1 MEKSGKMGDGI
12 CTTPITVKDRDK
24 MHASLCWAC
33 LICDWTKAGI
43 VRNHW
48 DQMEERSCGAGGLKL
63 EKIND
68 LFIRTF
74 TDYGGEEKHQASFIL
89 LLFLS
94 RLTLNTVI
102 PRPPSSSVS
111 PRQRH
116 LTLFRKNFIETKG
129 NSRSR
134 IKEDS
139 LEGIYP
145 YWNQT
150 RIFYK
155 TSSIEALLSI
165 VNRNLPQSIISE
177 KSYNPPEIGFGEK
190 ERRYDTTV
198 AKPEQ
203 TDSGPCF
210 INRTRTENAMVAWL
224 PSNDG
229 GYWYLWEQ
237 GISIRVN
244 PL

>member
-12 CTTPITVKDRDK
+12 CTTSITVKDRDK

-43 VRNHW
+43 VHNHW
-48 DQMEERSCGAGGLKL
+48 DQMEERSCGAGGLKP

-111 PRQRH
+111 SRQRH

-129 NSRSR
+129 NSRSQ
-134 IKEDS
+134 IKEDF
-139 LEGIYP
+139 LQAIYP
-145 YWNQT
+145 YWNQ
-150 RIFYK
+150 I
-155 TSSIEALLSI
+155 
-165 VNRNLPQSIISE
+165 PQSIISE

-198 AKPEQ
+198 AKPER